1 MPNIPNTR
9 ARASSQSTLGVSESG
24 DLGIARRQL
33 FTDEGTGMTQLLTAI
48 GVDMNKNMTDIGSQL
63 MALTTKCDDI
73 SQTCRDLQRENSR
86 LSNQNIELQKKVRA
100 LETRIEKPKYV
111 LQIQCST
118 MCRSTWLTTISTI
131 QRD

>member
-1 MPNIPNTR
+1 
-9 ARASSQSTLGVSESG
+9 
-24 DLGIARRQL
+24 
-33 FTDEGTGMTQLLTAI
+33 MTQLLIAI
-48 GVDMNKNMTDIGSQL
+48 RVDMNKNMTDIGSKL

-118 MCRSTWLTTISTI
+118 TCRSTWLTIISTI